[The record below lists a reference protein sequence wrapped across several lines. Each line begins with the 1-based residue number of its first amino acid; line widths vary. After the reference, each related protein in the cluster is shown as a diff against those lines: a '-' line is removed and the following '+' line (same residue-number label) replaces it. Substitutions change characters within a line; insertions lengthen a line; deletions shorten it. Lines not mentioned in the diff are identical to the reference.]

1 MEGCQC
7 FGKGRA
13 CAAGTTE
20 HRQEVATLE
29 EAQSAA
35 QAAQQIAQEKMTQ
48 LLPTCVCE
56 VVTGRQPGG
65 QALAASVQPLMRGE
79 TAGHRCHPALMMP
92 RAMMEEVALCL
103 RTAARVRAWR
113 IPCTRGKPS

>member
-1 MEGCQC
+1 MEGGQC

-29 EAQSAA
+29 EVKSAA
-35 QAAQQIAQEKMTQ
+35 QAAQQIAQEKMTKQ
-48 LLPTCVCE
+48 LPTCVRE

-65 QALAASVQPLMRGE
+65 AGAGGIGAAVDARRDGGSQVSSGVDDAAGDDGGGCVVSSHSSTRPRLAHSL
-79 TAGHRCHPALMMP
+79 H
-92 RAMMEEVALCL
+92 
-103 RTAARVRAWR
+103 
-113 IPCTRGKPS
+113 TR